1 MWITQEI
8 WQERFG
14 LDRAGESL
22 WSSRLTY
29 QDDDH
34 HHDRHPPPHHHP
46 KSLPWPVD
54 HLSSPSSSMVGTCR
68 RQNPAMLI
76 ADNSSPWV
84 EFGHGGNKPWSW
96 WWSRWPSS
104 RGALHTR
111 WEPIPF
117 QQVSQTKPNDD
128 DDVQEVSSLGRWK
141 LTSAGGRSAKN
152 PSRRFLMKIM
162 LILLQHHRHCHP
174 HSHQCGWQW
183 CRQWPL
189 KMLKFILMK
198 TMQMFEF

>member
-14 LDRAGESL
+14 LDRAGESS

-34 HHDRHPPPHHHP
+34 HHDRHPPPPHHP
-46 KSLPWPVD
+46 KSLPW
-54 HLSSPSSSMVGTCR
+54 SPSSSMVETCR

-96 WWSRWPSS
+96 WWFRWPSS

-117 QQVSQTKPNDD
+117 QQVSQTKPSQWWWCSGGFQPGKMKADERWRP
-128 DDVQEVSSLGRWK
+128 VSQKPEQEVFDENYVDSAAASSSLSP
-141 LTSAGGRSAKN
+141 TFHINAGDNDAVN
-152 PSRRFLMKIM
+152 D
-162 LILLQHHRHCHP
+162 H
-174 HSHQCGWQW
+174 
-183 CRQWPL
+183 
-189 KMLKFILMK
+189 
-198 TMQMFEF
+198 

>member
-1 MWITQEI
+1 MLNVDHQEI

-14 LDRAGESL
+14 LDRAGESS

-34 HHDRHPPPHHHP
+34 HHDRHPPPPHHP
-46 KSLPWPVD
+46 KSLPW
-54 HLSSPSSSMVGTCR
+54 SPSSSMVGTCR

-117 QQVSQTKPNDD
+117 QQVSQAKPNQTKPMIMTMMFRRFPAWEDESWRALEAG
-128 DDVQEVSSLGRWK
+128 QPKTRAGGFWWK
-141 LTSAGGRSAKN
+141 LCWFCCSIIVIVIHIPINAGDNDAVN
-152 PSRRFLMKIM
+152 D
-162 LILLQHHRHCHP
+162 H
-174 HSHQCGWQW
+174 
-183 CRQWPL
+183 
-189 KMLKFILMK
+189 
-198 TMQMFEF
+198 